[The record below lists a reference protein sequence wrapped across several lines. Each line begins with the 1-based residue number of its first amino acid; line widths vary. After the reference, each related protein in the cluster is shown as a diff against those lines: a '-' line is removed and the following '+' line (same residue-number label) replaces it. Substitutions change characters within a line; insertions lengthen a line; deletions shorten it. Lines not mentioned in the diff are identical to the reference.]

1 MKKLALYKCFNPRTH
16 TGCDWYK
23 PHQDRIDRGFNPRTH
38 TGCDDLL
45 FRYGVLVLVS
55 IHAPTRGATITLFDI
70 SPPFHVSIHA
80 PTRGATALGEKRNS
94 KGFSFNPRTHTGCD
108 KVWIYM
114 CAMDD

>member
-55 IHAPTRGATITLFDI
+55 IHAPTRGATLCHEILYTLGAL
-70 SPPFHVSIHA
+70 VSIHA
-80 PTRGATALGEKRNS
+80 PTRGATLM
-94 KGFSFNPRTHTGCD
+94 
-108 KVWIYM
+108 IL
-114 CAMDD
+114 